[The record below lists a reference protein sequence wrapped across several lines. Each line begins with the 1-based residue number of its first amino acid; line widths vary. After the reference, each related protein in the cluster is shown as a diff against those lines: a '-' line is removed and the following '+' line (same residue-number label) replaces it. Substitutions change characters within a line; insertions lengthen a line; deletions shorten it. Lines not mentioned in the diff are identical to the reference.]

1 MQNAGKTNFVTW
13 SKRHKPY
20 AQWAG
25 RPATLILTKLIEK
38 QTKMKNNDIRK
49 GNQKI
54 PKRVCFDPYYL
65 FFSHYSESDGS
76 AQTDPITRLPCA
88 GGLTGCG
95 HFFHCN
101 HVEHVFCALIENLAI
116 SLVSFFHD
124 QTDTNVWLYNS
135 KICEEKKFSSNVKLL
150 LFVSNLQNEHC
161 NQGNA

>member
-1 MQNAGKTNFVTW
+1 
-13 SKRHKPY
+13 
-20 AQWAG
+20 
-25 RPATLILTKLIEK
+25 
-38 QTKMKNNDIRK
+38 MKNNDIRK

-124 QTDTNVWLYNS
+124 QTDTNVWSYNS
-135 KICEEKKFSSNVKLL
+135 KICVEKKFSSNVKFLL
-150 LFVSNLQNEHC
+150 LWYNLEKRKLQKRQFVESWNVFFTDK
-161 NQGNA
+161 NQKSSVAYNV